1 MAASAQSYFFREN
14 PVVNQVNFDDKDVLE
29 IGCGQGDFTLAYLKN
44 ARSVLGVDPGAEAI
58 EEIKARWSRT
68 LQTASADFRCG
79 KIEDLPLPDESFD
92 CVVFSRSF

>member
-1 MAASAQSYFFREN
+1 MAASAQSYFFCEN

-29 IGCGQGDFTLAYLKN
+29 VGCGRGDFTLAYLKN

-58 EEIKARWSRT
+58 RDLEARWSRT
-68 LQTASADFRCG
+68 WQKASADFRCG
-79 KIEDLPLPDESFD
+79 KIEDLPLPEESFD